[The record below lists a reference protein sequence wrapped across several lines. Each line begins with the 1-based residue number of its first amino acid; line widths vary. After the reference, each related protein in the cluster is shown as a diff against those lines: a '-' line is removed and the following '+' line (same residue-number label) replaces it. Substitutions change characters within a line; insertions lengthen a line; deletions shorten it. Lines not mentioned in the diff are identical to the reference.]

1 MYGVIT
7 LRSKGGNKMK
17 KSVLCLMT
25 AIIMSI
31 SISQGKTLDEY
42 MKEAETY
49 QELNNFDQAINT
61 MEQAV
66 KEYPNNSMAYTQLG
80 VYISIQVQRIKQ

>member
-1 MYGVIT
+1 MYRVIT

-25 AIIMSI
+25 LAIIMSI

-42 MKEAETY
+42 MKEAE
-49 QELNNFDQAINT
+49 Q
-61 MEQAV
+61 
-66 KEYPNNSMAYTQLG
+66 
-80 VYISIQVQRIKQ
+80 